1 MIELGPLEEL
11 SPGARLRCDAVVVG
25 SGAGGAVV
33 AATLAE
39 AGWRVVVLEEGPMV
53 TTAELRTWSAPE
65 RMTRFPTVASS
76 SSTKSSPPT
85 PSGAAFPPPGG

>member
-1 MIELGPLEEL
+1 VIELGPLEEL

-53 TTAELRTWSAPE
+53 TTAELRTWPASTATAASAP
-65 RMTRFPTVASS
+65 
-76 SSTKSSPPT
+76 
-85 PSGAAFPPPGG
+85 PSGSHRWPFPRGAASAAPPR